1 MKLKI
6 TPGSKG
12 REHTLS
18 YAKSELKHKD
28 YLIDKMI
35 AVRQKKLTN
44 IETER
49 IKLNEKLTLL
59 VRGIS
64 DEILKTQRQIH
75 DLCEVTP
82 NKLNNEISSLIYFKG
97 ALENKDVEQGN

>member
-1 MKLKI
+1 MPK
-6 TPGSKG
+6 SKG
-12 REHTLS
+12 GGHTLS

-35 AVRQKKLTN
+35 AIRQKKLTN
-44 IETER
+44 IEIER

-59 VRGIS
+59 ARGIS
-64 DEILKTQRQIH
+64 DEILKTQKQIY

-82 NKLNNEISSLIYFKG
+82 NKLNDEISSLTYFKG
-97 ALENKDVEQGN
+97 VLENKDVEQGI